1 MNNYRYDHRFYN
13 PVMNI
18 IMDEV
23 DIREPSVKI
32 EKEVEEAAL
41 PVNVSQN
48 WKDIPKYGHYNDI
61 LNYED
66 IIKPGDLL
74 KGIDTSAPAPKAESN
89 VIDPD
94 NGTKNNRWL
103 PPDWNKN

>member
-1 MNNYRYDHRFYN
+1 MVFNSNGKLT
-13 PVMNI
+13 VTTENI
-18 IMDEV
+18 
-23 DIREPSVKI
+23 IREPSVKI
-32 EKEVEEAAL
+32 EKEVEEVAL

-74 KGIDTSAPAPKAESN
+74 KGIDASAPAPKAESN

-94 NGTKNNRWL
+94 NSAKNNRWL